1 MSDKKTSKDT
11 GDEVVEFP
19 LPEDNIIQTFQL
31 EVSSIR
37 GRVLRLGSVLNDI
50 LDPHDYPDPIARLT
64 GQTAC
69 LTLILSSILKYDGIF
84 TLQIQG
90 DGPIAM
96 LVSDVDQDG
105 KVRACAHFNQEKY
118 EAIEDPGE
126 ASLKDFF
133 GKGYLAFTVDQ
144 GPDTETYQGIVGLEG
159 ETLEECVAHYFSQ
172 SEQLETVIKLSL
184 ERKNKEWRAGA
195 IMVQR
200 MPIDPVTAQ
209 NEMVKHVDEDWNRTN
224 ILLQTVTDK
233 ELLDQRLHENTLLM
247 RLFHEEGVRV
257 YSPVEVQK
265 GCRCSTDKLLSVL
278 ASLPKDDLDHI
289 TVEGKVEITCEF
301 CSQTFKLD
309 PPEQE

>member
-1 MSDKKTSKDT
+1 
-11 GDEVVEFP
+11 
-19 LPEDNIIQTFQL
+19 
-31 EVSSIR
+31 
-37 GRVLRLGSVLNDI
+37 
-50 LDPHDYPDPIARLT
+50 
-64 GQTAC
+64 
-69 LTLILSSILKYDGIF
+69 
-84 TLQIQG
+84 
-90 DGPIAM
+90 
-96 LVSDVDQDG
+96 
-105 KVRACAHFNQEKY
+105 
-118 EAIEDPGE
+118 
-126 ASLKDFF
+126 
-133 GKGYLAFTVDQ
+133 
-144 GPDTETYQGIVGLEG
+144 
-159 ETLEECVAHYFSQ
+159 
-172 SEQLETVIKLSL
+172 
-184 ERKNKEWRAGA
+184 
-195 IMVQR
+195 MVQR

-257 YSPVEVQK
+257 YSPVEVEK